1 MVEKATKRT
10 GVVSTRDGAVSVNME
25 KINKAKAEAQKLRA
39 CEKISVNI
47 DLL

>member
-25 KINKAKAEAQKLRA
+25 KINKAKAEAQKLQKQQQNPA
-39 CEKISVNI
+39 SK
-47 DLL
+47 